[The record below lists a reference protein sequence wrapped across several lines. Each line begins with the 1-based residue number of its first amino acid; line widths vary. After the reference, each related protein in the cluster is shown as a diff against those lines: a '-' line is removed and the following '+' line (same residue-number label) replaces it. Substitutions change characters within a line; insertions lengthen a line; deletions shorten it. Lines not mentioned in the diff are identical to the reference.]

1 LIEGS
6 GAAAS
11 RRAIV
16 AAGLGMPGFASPP
29 DQFPDLVATARL
41 RRSATSSPS
50 RKAHPIRGASPTS
63 SIASGRARRRTALV
77 ARFYYHAFHDA
88 MLALESVPLPMIDQR
103 ADRFIAD
110 GGKGP
115 YPLA

>member
-50 RKAHPIRGASPTS
+50 RRAHPIRGASPTS
-63 SIASGRARRRTALV
+63 SIPFLASLGVSRDRLQAEGHGFDTPLSGTRPQDPANRRV
-77 ARFYYHAFHDA
+77 
-88 MLALESVPLPMIDQR
+88 EIV
-103 ADRFIAD
+103 
-110 GGKGP
+110 KK
-115 YPLA
+115 